1 MTRILRKLS
10 KLFSPPKTDNHFYEL
25 KAKDQKRL
33 IETAAAHSNIE
44 QKELLDEYAAHGHP
58 RTS

>member
-1 MTRILRKLS
+1 MTRILRKIL
-10 KLFSPPKTDNHFYEL
+10 KPFSPAKTTEHFYEL

-33 IETAAAHSNIE
+33 IEQAVTRSNVE
-44 QKELLDEYAAHGHP
+44 QKELLDEYVAHGHP